1 MHDAHV
7 HLDFMANGKQVA
19 ADAAAVGTLL
29 FANTVTP
36 GGFVSARA
44 RFDTCENVSVGWGM
58 HPWWVDA
65 QAELSLPPI
74 PAETR
79 FVGEVGLDF
88 GTRHAASRDIQIRVF
103 ERIARQCAE
112 QGGKVL
118 SIHSVRAAREVLDML
133 ESCGTLETC
142 TCVFHWYTGPSD
154 QLKRA
159 IDAGCLFSVGPRMLA
174 TSKGREYVKAIP
186 PSRLLLETD
195 APPGEDVEYSY
206 AELHADL
213 ERVGNA
219 FFAIKGAPIL
229 ETVDTTFRALFAEE
243 DGALNT
249 ER

>member
-7 HLDFMANGKQVA
+7 HLDFMANGEQIA
-19 ADAAAVGTLL
+19 ADAATAGTLL

-36 GGFVSARA
+36 GGFIAARA
-44 RFDTCENVSVGWGM
+44 RFDTCENVRVGWGM

-65 QAELSLPPI
+65 HAERSLPPI
-74 PAETR
+74 PAEAR

-88 GTRHAASRDIQIRVF
+88 GTRRAASRDIQIRVF

-142 TCVFHWYTGPSD
+142 TCIFHWYTGPSD

-159 IDAGCLFSVGPRMLA
+159 IDVGCLFSVGPRMLA
-174 TSKGREYVKAIP
+174 TGKGREYVKAIP

-195 APPGEDVEYSY
+195 APPGEGVEYSY
-206 AELHADL
+206 AELHVDL
-213 ERVGNA
+213 ERVENA
-219 FFAIKGAPIL
+219 FATIKGASIL
-229 ETVDTTFRALFAEE
+229 ETVDTTFRTLFAGE
-243 DGALNT
+243 DNATLA
-249 ER
+249 

>member
-174 TSKGREYVKAIP
+174 TGKGREYVKAIP
-186 PSRLLLETD
+186 ATRLLLETD
-195 APPGEDVEYSY
+195 APPSQGDSFAF
-206 AELHADL
+206 AELHDL
-213 ERVGNA
+213 LASAAHGVAR
-219 FFAIKGAPIL
+219 IKGESAIETIAETAARLL
-229 ETVDTTFRALFAEE
+229 EDAS
-243 DGALNT
+243 
-249 ER
+249 